1 MAGAAFMVI
10 DRDLVALPPTLSVTL
25 NVIEVGPPAAV
36 GVPLIIPVDASRD
49 KPIGNVPDVMLQV

>member
-1 MAGAAFMVI
+1 MVI